1 MIKRRRFTAEFKAQ
15 VVLEMLTEQKSA
27 AQASREYGIKD
38 SVLSRWK
45 QEFIER
51 SPMLFEQGRDQQDDR
66 EERIAE
72 LERMVGRLATEL
84 EMVRAQRGLCGPA
97 CGCRAAGER
106 VPFAA
111 HGACSHTTAQASRAR
126 GVRARAR

>member
-1 MIKRRRFTAEFKAQ
+1 MGTRRKFTPEFKAR

-51 SPMLFEQGRDQQDDR
+51 SPMLFEVAGLQNDDR
-66 EERIAE
+66 EQRIAE
-72 LERMVGRLATEL
+72 LERMVGRQAMEL
-84 EMVRAQRGLCGPA
+84 EMVKKVSRFLSSP
-97 CGCRAAGER
+97 
-106 VPFAA
+106 
-111 HGACSHTTAQASRAR
+111 SHKSGR
-126 GVRARAR
+126 

>member
-1 MIKRRRFTAEFKAQ
+1 MVKRRRFTAEFKAQ

-51 SPMLFEQGRDQQDDR
+51 SPMLFEQGGVQQDDR

-84 EMVRAQRGLCGPA
+84 EMSKKV
-97 CGCRAAGER
+97 
-106 VPFAA
+106 
-111 HGACSHTTAQASRAR
+111 SRFLSSK
-126 GVRARAR
+126 

>member
-1 MIKRRRFTAEFKAQ
+1 MVKRRRFTAEFKAQ
-15 VVLEMLTEQKSA
+15 VVLEMLTEHKSA

-51 SPMLFEQGRDQQDDR
+51 SPMLFEQGAAQQDDR

-84 EMVRAQRGLCGPA
+84 EMSKKV
-97 CGCRAAGER
+97 
-106 VPFAA
+106 
-111 HGACSHTTAQASRAR
+111 SRFLNSK
-126 GVRARAR
+126 